1 MFTLAEDDSPE
12 WDGSLPHEFLSELA
26 NFSAGR
32 NAGGLILWTVPGR
45 QNIIVDQFLG
55 RAIQCQ
61 FGLEGEALKA
71 AETMVRRKCRED
83 LAPIRQ
89 EPRGWLDSWRG
100 PTWADLNAIGRARMG
115 IE

>member
-1 MFTLAEDDSPE
+1 MFTLAVDDEE
-12 WDGSLPHEFLSELA
+12 WDGSLPHEFIAALPQ
-26 NFSAGR
+26 FWAGR
-32 NAGGLILWTVPGR
+32 NSGDVIMFGVPGR
-45 QNIIVDQFLG
+45 LHPVVDQYLG
-55 RAIQCQ
+55 KAIQCQ